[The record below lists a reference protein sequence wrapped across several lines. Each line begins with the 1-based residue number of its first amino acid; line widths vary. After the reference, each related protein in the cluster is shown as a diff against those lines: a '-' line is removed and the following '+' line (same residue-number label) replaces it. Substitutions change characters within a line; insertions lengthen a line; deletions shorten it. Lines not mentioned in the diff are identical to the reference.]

1 MAGVYIHGSVGS
13 GKSAVMDMFYAHAKE
28 QRVVP
33 LMRRVHFNAAM
44 LEVNPKAVHSTWL
57 PRCRMETR
65 CMPATWMQHYQL
77 RHPAA
82 AASVFGAENLISTLG
97 ARL

>member
-1 MAGVYIHGSVGS
+1 MYIHGSVGS

-44 LEVNPKAVHSTWL
+44 LEVGHVAL
-57 PRCRMETR
+57 LFGRCDVACQT
-65 CMPATWMQHYQL
+65 CLA
-77 RHPAA
+77 
-82 AASVFGAENLISTLG
+82 G
-97 ARL
+97 